1 MFFISC
7 HQNCGNSVKTIEAI
21 VTVVTTRYI
30 SHGYVS
36 GVASEI
42 TGSTSLST
50 ASSEDHVTVP
60 FKLGKHRRPLVQIW
74 SSPC

>member
-1 MFFISC
+1 MAISF
-7 HQNCGNSVKTIEAI
+7 KTIEAI

-36 GVASEI
+36 GVASER

-50 ASSEDHVTVP
+50 ASSEDHITGVSTKQIQTDSP
-60 FKLGKHRRPLVQIW
+60 LRTAIRPPYHI
-74 SSPC
+74 PYTGH